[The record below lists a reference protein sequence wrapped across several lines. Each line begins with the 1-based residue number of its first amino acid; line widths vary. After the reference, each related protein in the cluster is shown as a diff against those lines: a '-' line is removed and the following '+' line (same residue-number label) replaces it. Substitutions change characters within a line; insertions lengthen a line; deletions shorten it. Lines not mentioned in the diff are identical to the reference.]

1 MITHELTTASASGAL
16 VVSTLAPKVESAIEL
31 WLAGF
36 ASEGTRNAYRW
47 ELEQFAT
54 FAGHSDV
61 TAAMT
66 HFLRL
71 SDGPAHAAADAWRA
85 AKIAAGK
92 SPASVNR
99 SMAALN
105 SFTASAKRH
114 GLTELTL
121 KAKAEKAQRYR
132 DTRGCGL
139 HGLQKLLSEA
149 HMQEDP
155 RKSARD
161 EAILRLAFGLGL
173 RRNEIASLDI
183 VHVDLAG
190 GKVHV
195 LGKGSRE
202 RIALTLP
209 KNAQEALIAWLG
221 ERGTRAKDA
230 PLFINLARNSVGN
243 RITGA
248 GVYHLIRDQLG
259 ERAGVKA
266 RPHGLRHTAITA
278 ALDAF
283 AGDYRRAR
291 AFSRH
296 ASLETVR
303 RYDDNR
309 ADFAGQVA
317 AVVDGLAA

>member
-1 MITHELTTASASGAL
+1 MFSLTTATDAKALTVASF
-16 VVSTLAPKVESAIEL
+16 APKVEDAIEL
-31 WLAGF
+31 WLAGMS
-36 ASEGTRNAYRW
+36 SEGTRKAYRW
-47 ELEQFAT
+47 EVEQFAAY
-54 FAGHSDV
+54 AGHPD
-61 TAAMT
+61 AAVAMA

-71 SDGPAHAAADAWRA
+71 SDGQAHAAADAWRA
-85 AKIAAGK
+85 AKIADGK

-105 SFTASAKRH
+105 SFVASAKRH

-132 DTRGCGL
+132 DTRGCGVAGV
-139 HGLQKLLSEA
+139 HKLLEQAQS
-149 HMQEDP
+149 QDP
-155 RKSARD
+155 RKAARD

-183 VHVDLAG
+183 GHVDLKG

-202 RIALTLP
+202 RVALTLP
-209 KNAQEALIAWLG
+209 QKAKQSLRAWL
-221 ERGTRAKDA
+221 AKRDATDKAA
-230 PLFINLARNSVGN
+230 PLFINLAHNSSGN
-243 RITGA
+243 RISGA
-248 GVYHLIRDQLG
+248 GVYDLISRQLG
-259 ERAGVKA
+259 ERSGVQA

-283 AGDYRRAR
+283 GGDYRRAR

-303 RYDDNR
+303 KYDDNR

-317 AVVDGLAA
+317 AVIDGLAA